1 MFGFRCMMKA
11 KNGILSR
18 FTLDNNFL
26 CFAFCTFAANLMS
39 SVFGFYYVYYFLDVY
54 KVSHS
59 CFQFAQFL
67 FLIWNAI
74 NDPIFGWIQDHSSA
88 KWIRS
93 RQLNILYG
101 APLFGLSFL
110 YGWFP
115 IYEYFPGSSEYWK
128 CTHLVI
134 TLCFWDT
141 MFSFV
146 LLAHCSL
153 FAEVTTDHTSR
164 VRLTQYTRSASICGL
179 FAVPLVEFCYETY
192 GDTGFYVCLIFIAI
206 VATIFMCMTGL
217 YTKSVINRIDELPS
231 ADEPSFFSRQYLKL
245 NLEILLNRNFL
256 CFVTMNFLTV
266 GLGHF
271 AANFTKIFSED
282 LQLFSE
288 SKSNKIL
295 FFFFNSIGGNSYI
308 LLLSPLIMIYGSHMI
323 ACASFFLVLLSS
335 VVLYFYRTFAMI
347 VTQIIVLNVVAHG
360 IGGLTDVFVSSLI
373 DEDMVR
379 YKRRLPISSM
389 FFGLNALVTKPAQS
403 LFPMLAVFF
412 LDMTKIENKDGK
424 TVRSQEAIV
433 TLMCVLPMITALLQL
448 IIFTPFRMNIV
459 TASRGGNSTKMQ
471 VDLSKDWE

>member
-1 MFGFRCMMKA
+1 
-11 KNGILSR
+11 
-18 FTLDNNFL
+18 
-26 CFAFCTFAANLMS
+26 
-39 SVFGFYYVYYFLDVY
+39 
-54 KVSHS
+54 
-59 CFQFAQFL
+59 
-67 FLIWNAI
+67 
-74 NDPIFGWIQDHSSA
+74 
-88 KWIRS
+88 
-93 RQLNILYG
+93 
-101 APLFGLSFL
+101 
-110 YGWFP
+110 
-115 IYEYFPGSSEYWK
+115 
-128 CTHLVI
+128 
-134 TLCFWDT
+134 
-141 MFSFV
+141 
-146 LLAHCSL
+146 
-153 FAEVTTDHTSR
+153 
-164 VRLTQYTRSASICGL
+164 
-179 FAVPLVEFCYETY
+179 
-192 GDTGFYVCLIFIAI
+192 
-206 VATIFMCMTGL
+206 MCMTGL
-217 YTKSVINRIDELPS
+217 YTKSVINRIDESPS

-288 SKSNKIL
+288 SKSNKIV

-308 LLLSPLIMIYGSHMI
+308 LLLSPLIKIYGSHMI

-412 LDMTKIENKDGK
+412 LDMTKIEDKDGAFSL
-424 TVRSQEAIV
+424 TFHPVPISLRI
-433 TLMCVLPMITALLQL
+433 LR
-448 IIFTPFRMNIV
+448 FRPHVVAGGSMNSWNCLDS
-459 TASRGGNSTKMQ
+459 ASKN
-471 VDLSKDWE
+471 